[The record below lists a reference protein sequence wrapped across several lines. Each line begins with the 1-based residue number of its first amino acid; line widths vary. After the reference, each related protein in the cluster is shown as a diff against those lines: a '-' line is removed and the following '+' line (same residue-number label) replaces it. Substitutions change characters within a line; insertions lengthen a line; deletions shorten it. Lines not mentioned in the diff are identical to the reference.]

1 MNITPSILLYFAFII
16 FFGYLVIAILRY
28 INTLDFIKKNFG
40 NLEQFFELTFAVAI
54 LYIIFYPYW
63 FIALAKDA
71 VRGALPQRAAQM
83 RKRIQDGEDL
93 KLPFNRLLWCNV
105 SRRDVFFS

>member
-1 MNITPSILLYFAFII
+1 MHNP
-16 FFGYLVIAILRY
+16 R
-28 INTLDFIKKNFG
+28 
-40 NLEQFFELTFAVAI
+40 
-54 LYIIFYPYW
+54 
-63 FIALAKDA
+63 IALAKYA

-105 SRRDVFFS
+105 SRRDVFFFKIFIFTINEQINRLGIPWPLE

>member
-1 MNITPSILLYFAFII
+1 MHNP
-16 FFGYLVIAILRY
+16 R
-28 INTLDFIKKNFG
+28 
-40 NLEQFFELTFAVAI
+40 
-54 LYIIFYPYW
+54 
-63 FIALAKDA
+63 IALAKYA

-105 SRRDVFFS
+105 SRRDVFFSFKIIIFTINEQINRLGIPWPLE

>member
-1 MNITPSILLYFAFII
+1 MHNP
-16 FFGYLVIAILRY
+16 R
-28 INTLDFIKKNFG
+28 
-40 NLEQFFELTFAVAI
+40 
-54 LYIIFYPYW
+54 
-63 FIALAKDA
+63 IALAKYA

-105 SRRDVFFS
+105 SRRDVFFSKFSFLQSMNK